1 MNTGSKFEAN
11 QNTEVELDGTGT
23 EGLDFQKVVLEAQ
36 EPAAGAAKAAVADAP
51 EKPDFSGAT
60 ALTFDDA
67 DGNGASADASG
78 LNADATQAAL
88 DAAAAA
94 DPTVTG
100 GNITIELNQ
109 AGDGYELKAGNVVLG
124 STGNAA
130 NNSIVGADNAG
141 TDKALVFTAAD
152 GTALGKSENIQ
163 AANSRIRDTDM
174 ADDGIRQGQR
184 GHTVCTGDAHA
195 GQPAAPERAPAP
207 PVRIAASIFLCLF
220 SQNSRTVKTVRLFP
234 LGNRTN
240 KS

>member
-36 EPAAGAAKAAVADAP
+36 EPAAGAAKAA
-51 EKPDFSGAT
+51 
-60 ALTFDDA
+60 
-67 DGNGASADASG
+67 
-78 LNADATQAAL
+78 
-88 DAAAAA
+88 AAA

-109 AGDGYELKAGNVVLG
+109 AGDGYELKAGNVLLG

-141 TDKALVFTAAD
+141 TDKALVFTTAD

-174 ADDGIRQGQR
+174 AKMMMEYTKVNVVTQSAQ
-184 GHTVCTGDAHA
+184 AMLA
-195 GQPAAPERAPAP
+195 QANQQPQS
-207 PVRIAASIFLCLF
+207 VLQLL
-220 SQNSRTVKTVRLFP
+220 Q
-234 LGNRTN
+234 
-240 KS
+240 

>member
-1 MNTGSKFEAN
+1 LKNLAIHKVLSAFFRLAGQQNPSPIRHPLIMNTGSKFEAN

-23 EGLDFQKVVLEAQ
+23 EGLDFQKVVLGAQ

-67 DGNGASADASG
+67 NGNGASADASG
-78 LNADATQAAL
+78 LNADAIQAAL

-109 AGDGYELKAGNVVLG
+109 AGDGYELKAGNVLLG

-130 NNSIVGADNAG
+130 NNSIIGADNAG
-141 TDKALVFTAAD
+141 TDKALVFTTAD

-174 ADDGIRQGQR
+174 AKMMMEYTKVNVVTQSAQAML
-184 GHTVCTGDAHA
+184 TQANQ
-195 GQPAAPERAPAP
+195 QPQS
-207 PVRIAASIFLCLF
+207 VLQLL
-220 SQNSRTVKTVRLFP
+220 Q
-234 LGNRTN
+234 
-240 KS
+240 

>member
-78 LNADATQAAL
+78 LNADAIQAAL

-100 GNITIELNQ
+100 GNITIE
-109 AGDGYELKAGNVVLG
+109 
-124 STGNAA
+124 
-130 NNSIVGADNAG
+130 
-141 TDKALVFTAAD
+141 
-152 GTALGKSENIQ
+152 
-163 AANSRIRDTDM
+163 
-174 ADDGIRQGQR
+174 
-184 GHTVCTGDAHA
+184 
-195 GQPAAPERAPAP
+195 
-207 PVRIAASIFLCLF
+207 
-220 SQNSRTVKTVRLFP
+220 
-234 LGNRTN
+234 
-240 KS
+240 